1 MLKWIKKIL
10 SFAQN
15 TLYLFHLYFKRGVF
29 KTIFYLLTLM
39 LIFTLVGFLLEANAK
54 MDLMADAANKLFP
67 ANKIKVT
74 IPQKVR
80 KSNAVSNLF
89 AMLKGQPQKVTR
101 QKDFISP
108 EQLKILSKHPG
119 IKKVIPMLNID
130 FPLGVGI
137 NFFGNA
143 FYFEGI
149 GISLLPTDASA
160 FIAKKRDSFKMQK
173 NEVPVLVASYLID
186 IFKIMSQNTELPIK
200 ITQEA
205 FLGFRFNARI
215 GSSFLTGKSSHEDF
229 QKEVSC
235 KIVGFIDIDYSY
247 GLVFPESFIRPFK
260 EKYWSNFKKGSYDR
274 LMLEIE
280 LEQLNAVESFIKSQ
294 GFIIEDDGG
303 MFNNRK
309 ISSFI
314 NQNREAISLFL
325 KLISFIIILLG
336 GIIALY
342 TVLWMLKD
350 RGLEFS
356 LYRFFGS
363 SNLRII
369 VLYGSYLSVINVLA
383 LYFSHGLLQRIYSH
397 LGKYILTFKDQI
409 PQIFKTLLKDEFL
422 LKSIILGDF
431 FSIGLI
437 FLEACGFT
445 VIAFYLAGLNKKL

>member
-1 MLKWIKKIL
+1 NKIL
-10 SFAQN
+10 SFLQN
-15 TLYLFHLYFKRGVF
+15 TLYLFHLYFKRGIF
-29 KTIFYLLTLM
+29 KSIFYLLTLV

-54 MDLMADAANKLFP
+54 MGLIADEANKLFP
-67 ANKIKVT
+67 ADKIKVT

-89 AMLKGQPQKVTR
+89 SLLKGQPQKVIR
-101 QKDFISP
+101 QKDFISA
-108 EQLKILSKHPG
+108 EQLKTLSRHPG

-149 GISLLPTDASA
+149 GISLLPADAKA
-160 FIAKKRDSFKMQK
+160 FVKTKPSSFQIQK

-215 GSSFLTGKSSHEDF
+215 GSSFLTGKSSSEEF

-280 LEQLNAVESFIKSQ
+280 LEQLNSVETFIRSK

-303 MFNNRK
+303 MFNSRK

-314 NQNREAISLFL
+314 NQNKEAISLFL
-325 KLISFIIILLG
+325 KLISFIITLLG

-356 LYRFFGS
+356 LYRYFGS
-363 SNLRII
+363 SNLRIM
-369 VLYGSYLSVINVLA
+369 VLYGSYLTAINLLA
-383 LYFSHGLLQRIYSH
+383 LYFSQSILHRIYSN
-397 LGKYILTFKDQI
+397 LGKYILNFKDQI
-409 PQIFKTLLKDEFL
+409 PQIFKTLLQDEFL
-422 LKSIILGDF
+422 LKNIILGDF

-445 VIAFYLAGLNKKL
+445 VIALYLAGLNKKL